1 MNSEMIDGLPQYVEI
16 ETSSLCNR
24 SCQWCPNHYLTR
36 SRELKHMEW
45 ALFKKV
51 IGELESEDYG
61 GKIALHNYNE
71 PLLNKRLFLELDY
84 VKKHLPASK
93 PRIYTNGDMLSSSS
107 FLRLIGIPLLYL
119 RITLYQPLSPGPEEA
134 YKYIKRWLE
143 QRRISMYDWQFCR
156 HRNGFGAYLES
167 NQAQVQIVV
176 PDISLFN
183 YRGGSVPVNEDYD
196 RKNPCYMTEHSA
208 SVDFNGNFK
217 MCCNVVPELSQHQ
230 QYIVG
235 NVSKRS
241 FLSMWHDERMQEW
254 RQYQQES
261 DWSSSPICRHCRHY
275 SVKV

>member
-1 MNSEMIDGLPQYVEI
+1 MFDSLPQYVEI

-36 SRELKHMEW
+36 SREQKNMEW
-45 ALFKKV
+45 DLFKKV
-51 IGELESEDYG
+51 IGELECVDYS

-71 PLLNKRLFLELDY
+71 PLLNERLLLELEY

-93 PRIYTNGDMLSSSS
+93 PRIYTNGDLLSSSV
-107 FLRLIGIPLLYL
+107 FLRLMEIPLLYL
-119 RITLYQPLSPGPEEA
+119 RITLYQPLDQGFEED
-134 YKYIKRWLE
+134 YIKRWLA
-143 QRRISMYDWQFCR
+143 QRNISMYDWQFGQ
-156 HRNGFGAYLES
+156 HRNGFGAHLEL

-176 PDISLFN
+176 PDITLFN

-196 RKNPCYMTEHSA
+196 RKNPCYMTVHSA

-230 QYIVG
+230 RYVVG

-241 FLSMWHDERMQEW
+241 ILSLWFDERMQEW

-275 SVKV
+275 SVRV